1 MFSKDRAISYWVM
14 GERFLRMANVTSE
27 QLVVTGNPWVVSSNE
42 EISPDK
48 YNEETKWSDHN
59 IGIPILF
66 NFYHG
71 IELMLKGTI
80 LFCDNEYKHRTH
92 KFTLLI
98 QKLKEHLNEDSPFIK
113 KIESYTVSPNSI
125 IKNFLDTNQITID
138 NWYESLKYP
147 ENNDNQE
154 FTHLDLIYN
163 SLRSLDFWKNLSSD
177 SLEIIKLSGEYYLEN
192 RDD

>member
-1 MFSKDRAISYWVM
+1 MCSKDRAIAYWTM
-14 GERFLRMANVTSE
+14 GQRFLRMANVTSE
-27 QLVVTGNPWVVSSNE
+27 QLVVTGNPWVVSSDE

-48 YNEETKWSDHN
+48 YNEETKWADHS

-80 LFCDNEYKHRTH
+80 LFCDNEYKPRTH
-92 KFTLLI
+92 KFTSLI

-113 KIESYTVSPNSI
+113 KIESYTVVPDSI
-125 IKNFLDTNQITID
+125 IKNFLDTNQINID

-147 ENNDNQE
+147 ESNDNQE

-177 SLEIIKLSGEYYLEN
+177 SLEIIKLSRKYYLEN
-192 RDD
+192 RDN

>member
-1 MFSKDRAISYWVM
+1 MCSKDRAIAYWTM
-14 GERFLRMANVTSE
+14 GQRFLRIANVTSE
-27 QLVVTGNPWVVSSNE
+27 QLVVTGNPWVVSSDE

-48 YNEETKWSDHN
+48 YNEETKWADHS

-80 LFCDNEYKHRTH
+80 LFCDNEYKPRTH
-92 KFTLLI
+92 KFTSLI

-113 KIESYTVSPNSI
+113 KIESYTVVPDSI
-125 IKNFLDTNQITID
+125 IKNFLDTNQINID

-147 ENNDNQE
+147 ESNDNQE

-177 SLEIIKLSGEYYLEN
+177 SLEIIKLSREYYLEN
-192 RDD
+192 RDN

>member
-1 MFSKDRAISYWVM
+1 M
-14 GERFLRMANVTSE
+14 
-27 QLVVTGNPWVVSSNE
+27 
-42 EISPDK
+42 
-48 YNEETKWSDHN
+48 
-59 IGIPILF
+59 
-66 NFYHG
+66 
-71 IELMLKGTI
+71 
-80 LFCDNEYKHRTH
+80 
-92 KFTLLI
+92 
-98 QKLKEHLNEDSPFIK
+98 K

-177 SLEIIKLSGEYYLEN
+177 SLEIIKLSREYYLEN